1 MNRTMTRTLIERMT
15 NTTPG
20 APPFRRTRR
29 APLRAA
35 LPVPAILLLLLAALS
50 PGCSGKGGAG
60 AGFSMPPMPAEV
72 ADVVAGKIEEN
83 FQAVGTIE
91 ADEAVTI
98 VAEVDGI
105 VTSVPFREGGK
116 LSKGGLIASLDD
128 LQVAAEVSRTEALYA
143 QSRATYDRVKS
154 VVDQGAG
161 APQDLDDAAAA
172 LKVAE
177 ANLALAKARH
187 AKTRITAPF
196 DGTAGSRRI
205 SVGSY
210 IRAGQAIT
218 DLANLSRIRVIF
230 SAPERMIAQIKED
243 AEVIVSS
250 TAFPGYSA
258 RGKII
263 VVEPTVD
270 QVTRT
275 TRVVAV
281 VPNKEGKFRSGMSA
295 DITALLSVRPQAVI
309 VPSEA
314 VFAAGDQSF
323 VFAVKADST
332 VARTPISLGTRTADV
347 VEVLSGLTPGMKVV
361 RAGHQ
366 KLFDGAKVMPI
377 PPGGMPG
384 GPGGPGGTPG
394 AAPGGGSPG
403 EKKPAGKTAGGG
415 KSEKGTK
422 P

>member
-1 MNRTMTRTLIERMT
+1 MNRTMARTRIHPT
-15 NTTPG
+15 TTPG
-20 APPFRRTRR
+20 ARSPQ
-29 APLRAA
+29 PLPRPSS
-35 LPVPAILLLLLAALS
+35 LPGLAILIALAALL

-60 AGFSMPPMPAEV
+60 AGFSMPPMPVEV
-72 ADVVAGKIEEN
+72 AEVVAGKIEEN

-105 VTSVPFREGGK
+105 VTAVPFREGGE
-116 LSKGGLIASLDD
+116 LAKGDLIASLDD
-128 LQVAAEVSRTEALYA
+128 RQLAAEVSRTDALLV

-196 DGTAGSRRI
+196 DGTAGSRRV
-205 SVGSY
+205 SLGSY
-210 IRAGQAIT
+210 VRAGQAIT
-218 DLANLSRIRVIF
+218 DLANLRRIRVIF
-230 SAPERMIAQIKED
+230 SAPERMIAQVKED

-275 TRVVAV
+275 ARVVAV
-281 VPNKEGKFRSGMSA
+281 VPNRDGKFRSGMSA
-295 DITALLSVRPQAVI
+295 DITTLLSMRPQAVI
-309 VPSEA
+309 VPNEA

-347 VEVLSGLTPGMKVV
+347 VEVLSGLAPGMKVI

-377 PPGGMPG
+377 PAGGMPG
-384 GPGGPGGTPG
+384 GPGGPGGPG
-394 AAPGGGSPG
+394 APGADTAGG
-403 EKKPAGKTAGGG
+403 KQPAGKTPGTD
-415 KSEKGTK
+415 KTQKGTK